1 MIARLFIIL
10 LTPPF
15 MVFVFV
21 VILIEQIGAAFRQ
34 AWIQCGIEFESVKR
48 SWRAKSLKPEGER

>member
-15 MVFVFV
+15 MVFVFFV
-21 VILIEQIGAAFRQ
+21 VLIEQIGAALRQ
-34 AWIQCGIEFESVKR
+34 TWIQCGIEFESIKR
-48 SWRAKSLKPEGER
+48 SWRAKSLKSEGE